1 MVRETEKPTAATS
14 GADRGRGGGRTE
26 SIMKLICIGDS
37 LIFGYQVPREHCW
50 TTLFS
55 RLSGW
60 EVVNRGISGD
70 TTGGMLARLRRDA
83 LDLALE
89 ERSRGRASRVLVMGG
104 GNDIFF
110 SGTADQAKA
119 NIAAICYQLEAE
131 GLSVLLG
138 IPLPID
144 WTGAPENW
152 ASFVD
157 FRRAAVEMQSY
168 SAWLRQYSQ
177 STGIPSV
184 DLSVDFL
191 DSAGQVRRELLV
203 DGIHPNQ
210 EGHRK
215 MAERLKA
222 SLFAW

>member
-1 MVRETEKPTAATS
+1 M
-14 GADRGRGGGRTE
+14 
-26 SIMKLICIGDS
+26 
-37 LIFGYQVPREHCW
+37 
-50 TTLFS
+50 
-55 RLSGW
+55 
-60 EVVNRGISGD
+60 VNRGISGD

-184 DLSVDFL
+184 DFSVDFL

>member
-1 MVRETEKPTAATS
+1 
-14 GADRGRGGGRTE
+14 
-26 SIMKLICIGDS
+26 MKLICIGDS
-37 LIFGYQVPREHCW
+37 LTFGYQVPREHCW
-50 TTLFS
+50 TSVFG
-55 RLSGW
+55 RISGW

-70 TTGGMLARLRRDA
+70 TTGGMLARLQRDA
-83 LDLALE
+83 MNLALE
-89 ERSRGRASRVLVMGG
+89 ERARGRASRVLVMGG

-144 WTGAPENW
+144 WTGTPENW

-168 SAWLRQYSQ
+168 SAWLRQYTQ

-184 DLSVDFL
+184 DFSVDFL